1 MEPSVFFPISLGIA
15 ALYLAISSFAGAFF
29 HTGRRGLSV
38 ATDSLILVAL
48 PVHLA
53 YLAVLG
59 ITARKLPL
67 TSFFEAL
74 SVVAFFVTFLTSLLH
89 VAFKIKAAAF
99 FAFPLVFVGQL
110 LASVGSRVI
119 YLDRDL
125 FRSPLFG
132 SHTLATSLGY
142 AAFAYSMILGLM
154 YLHLFRELKAKDLRR
169 MYDRLPP
176 LELLER
182 MNRVTL
188 IAGFAFLTAGILLGS
203 LLAVKVWGRLPLTD
217 PKILLSGVLWLLY
230 VAGMLLRRLFRWSG
244 RQLSYFSVSGFAVV
258 VAFMV
263 TVRLLL
269 PTLHRF

>member
-1 MEPSVFFPISLGIA
+1 
-15 ALYLAISSFAGAFF
+15 
-29 HTGRRGLSV
+29 
-38 ATDSLILVAL
+38 
-48 PVHLA
+48 
-53 YLAVLG
+53 
-59 ITARKLPL
+59 
-67 TSFFEAL
+67 
-74 SVVAFFVTFLTSLLH
+74 

-99 FAFPLVFVGQL
+99 FAFPLVFVSQL

-182 MNRVTL
+182 MNRATL
-188 IAGFAFLTAGILLGS
+188 IAGFAFLTVGILLGS

-244 RQLSYFSVSGFAVV
+244 RQLSWFSVSGFAVV

-269 PTLHRF
+269 PTLHRCGEAVPDLPGADHARLVVGAGQVAARKPGACWPPGPGHGGGRGGVEDRLAREGRITGGRAAPPRRAGGISACNAAAAAR

>member
-1 MEPSVFFPISLGIA
+1 MEPSVFFAISLGIA

-99 FAFPLVFVGQL
+99 FAFPLVFVSQL
-110 LASVGSRVI
+110 LASIGSRVI
-119 YLDRDL
+119 YLIDL
-125 FRSPLFG
+125 FRSPLFS
-132 SHTLATSLGY
+132 SHTSPRAWLRRQP
-142 AAFAYSMILGLM
+142 FSMILGLM
-154 YLHLFRELKAKDLRR
+154 YLHLSASSRAGPAADV
-169 MYDRLPP
+169 
-176 LELLER
+176 
-182 MNRVTL
+182 VTVCPRWAAGAHEPGHP
-188 IAGFAFLTAGILLGS
+188 IAGFPPDRRHLLG
-203 LLAVKVWGRLPLTD
+203 
-217 PKILLSGVLWLLY
+217 
-230 VAGMLLRRLFRWSG
+230 
-244 RQLSYFSVSGFAVV
+244 
-258 VAFMV
+258 AFWQ
-263 TVRLLL
+263 
-269 PTLHRF
+269 